1 MLKNLSLRM
10 KITLWIGT
18 LLGILVLFTYT
29 AFYLVT
35 RAVMMKSLQSEL
47 VRTVAQNYDEIGYIP
62 PGGEKEE
69 DSDLILHIPYKDGTL
84 EVEDDFLK
92 AVGGITTALCRE
104 DGTLLYGEN
113 PVARGMTEEER
124 RTFRDGEVRE
134 KKLGAITWYIYDRA
148 LSGEGLQGLF
158 LRGMVPSVQG
168 ERELDSILRYLL
180 IILPLLLLVGLPV
193 GYLIADRSLLPVR
206 RIIGTAE
213 RISEGDDLGQRIG
226 LGEGGDELHRMAA
239 AYDAM
244 FDRLEESFEAEKK
257 FTSDASHELRTP
269 LSVILAQ
276 CQLALEEDLSP
287 EEYKEALVL
296 IRRQGGRM
304 SALIEDMLSLSRL
317 ERRTDRY
324 PMEDTDLSGLLKD
337 LCRDM
342 ELVME
347 KDISLIPEI
356 SPEIRV
362 RGNEELLRRMA
373 SNLIGNALRYG
384 KEKGHI
390 WVRLYQKEEG
400 AFLEVEDD
408 GPGIPYPEQKK
419 VFERFYRGD
428 AARSG
433 KGSGLGLSIVRQ
445 IALTHG
451 GKVTLESRPGKGALF
466 RVVLP
471 GGE

>member
-47 VRTVAQNYDEIGYIP
+47 VRTVAQNYDEIGYISASS
-62 PGGEKEE
+62 GGDM
-69 DSDLILHIPYKDGTL
+69 DSDAILHIPYKEGAL

-92 AVGGITTALCRE
+92 SVGGITTALCRE

-113 PVARGMTEEER
+113 PIARGMTREER
-124 RTFRDGEVRE
+124 STFLDGQVRE
-134 KKLGAITWYIYDRA
+134 KKLGSITWYIYDRA
-148 LSGEGLQGLF
+148 LSGEDLQGLF

-168 ERELDSILRYLL
+168 ERELDSILHYLL

-269 LSVILAQ
+269 LSVIQAQ

-287 EEYKEALVL
+287 RN
-296 IRRQGGRM
+296 IRRP
-304 SALIEDMLSLSRL
+304 LSLS
-317 ERRTDRY
+317 
-324 PMEDTDLSGLLKD
+324 
-337 LCRDM
+337 
-342 ELVME
+342 
-347 KDISLIPEI
+347 
-356 SPEIRV
+356 
-362 RGNEELLRRMA
+362 
-373 SNLIGNALRYG
+373 
-384 KEKGHI
+384 
-390 WVRLYQKEEG
+390 
-400 AFLEVEDD
+400 
-408 GPGIPYPEQKK
+408 
-419 VFERFYRGD
+419 
-428 AARSG
+428 AARAA
-433 KGSGLGLSIVRQ
+433 VC
-445 IALTHG
+445 
-451 GKVTLESRPGKGALF
+451 P
-466 RVVLP
+466 P
-471 GGE
+471 

>member
-1 MLKNLSLRM
+1 M
-10 KITLWIGT
+10 
-18 LLGILVLFTYT
+18 
-29 AFYLVT
+29 
-35 RAVMMKSLQSEL
+35 
-47 VRTVAQNYDEIGYIP
+47 
-62 PGGEKEE
+62 
-69 DSDLILHIPYKDGTL
+69 
-84 EVEDDFLK
+84 
-92 AVGGITTALCRE
+92 
-104 DGTLLYGEN
+104 
-113 PVARGMTEEER
+113 
-124 RTFRDGEVRE
+124 
-134 KKLGAITWYIYDRA
+134 
-148 LSGEGLQGLF
+148 
-158 LRGMVPSVQG
+158 PSVQG

-269 LSVILAQ
+269 LSVIQAQ

-304 SALIEDMLSLSRL
+304 SALIEDMLSLSRM
-317 ERRTDRY
+317 ERRTETY
-324 PMEDTDLSGLLKD
+324 PMEDMDLSGTLED

-356 SPEIRV
+356 SPGIRV

-390 WVRLYQKEEG
+390 WVRLYRKEEG
-400 AFLEVEDD
+400 TFLEVEDD

-445 IALTHG
+445 TALTHG

>member
-47 VRTVAQNYDEIGYIP
+47 VRTVAQNYDEIGYISASS
-62 PGGEKEE
+62 GGDM
-69 DSDLILHIPYKDGTL
+69 DSDAILHIPYKEGAL

-92 AVGGITTALCRE
+92 SVGGITTALCRE

-113 PVARGMTEEER
+113 PIARGMTGEER
-124 RTFRDGEVRE
+124 STFLDGQVRE
-134 KKLGAITWYIYDRA
+134 KKLGSITWYIYDRA
-148 LSGEGLQGLF
+148 LSGEDLQGLF

-168 ERELDSILRYLL
+168 ERELDSIIRYLL

-213 RISEGDDLGQRIG
+213 RISRGDDLGQRIG

-269 LSVILAQ
+269 LSVIQAQ

-304 SALIEDMLSLSRL
+304 SALIEDMLSLSRM
-317 ERRTDRY
+317 ERRTETY
-324 PMEDTDLSGLLKD
+324 PMEDMDLSGTLED

-342 ELVME
+342 DLVME
-347 KDISLIPEI
+347 KNISLIPQI
-356 SPEIRV
+356 GPGIRG
-362 RGNEELLRRMA
+362 RGNEELIRRMA
-373 SNLIGNALRYG
+373 INLIGNACRYG
-384 KEKGHI
+384 KEEGHI
-390 WVRLYQKEEG
+390 WVRLYPKEEG
-400 AFLEVEDD
+400 IFLEVEDD
-408 GPGIPYPEQKK
+408 GPGIPLEEQKK

-433 KGSGLGLSIVRQ
+433 QGSGLGLSIVRQ

-451 GKVTLESRPGKGALF
+451 GSVSLESRPGKGSLF

>member
-47 VRTVAQNYDEIGYIP
+47 VRTVAQNYDEIGYISASS
-62 PGGEKEE
+62 GGDM
-69 DSDLILHIPYKDGTL
+69 DSDAILHIPYKEGAL

-92 AVGGITTALCRE
+92 SVGGITTALCRE

-113 PVARGMTEEER
+113 PIARGMTREER
-124 RTFRDGEVRE
+124 STFLDGQVRE
-134 KKLGAITWYIYDRA
+134 KKLGSITWYIYDRA
-148 LSGEGLQGLF
+148 LSGEDLQGLF

-269 LSVILAQ
+269 LSVIQAQ

-287 EEYKEALVL
+287 EEKEALVL

-304 SALIEDMLSLSRL
+304 SALIEDMLSLSRM
-317 ERRTDRY
+317 ERRTETY
-324 PMEDTDLSGLLKD
+324 PMEDMDLSGTLED

-356 SPEIRV
+356 SPGIRV

-390 WVRLYQKEEG
+390 WVRLYRKEEG
-400 AFLEVEDD
+400 TFLEVEDD

-445 IALTHG
+445 TALTHG